1 MPAWVTLAGARSS
14 SSLARSFHPVI
25 VAILFVKAVG
35 FGALAGILALTV
47 ASVGFIGKLFTEAI
61 EEISLKQVEAV
72 RATGAPFASVL
83 AFGVLPQ
90 VFSRFIGFATYQ
102 LDSNLRNSTM
112 VGIVGAGGIG
122 GTLFAA
128 FQRFDYD
135 FVCAILLS
143 IIALI
148 MIGRGAGR
156 PRVRA
161 IFIDNA
167 TLGDLFRARRACAAR
182 AARWTTTD
190 GRRRR
195 RCRRRRARRARSGG
209 ASRRAQRL
217 TRFAVYLVIVAAIVA
232 SARTVEVIPEFLYD
246 APEQVVDLLHADVA
260 DRLARTTRRACTR
273 RSWRR
278 STSRRSA
285 RCWRC
290 VLALPVGV
298 LAAHNLV
305 PFTPLNLFAKLILVS
320 SRSVNSLVWALLF
333 VGIFGPGAL
342 AGTLAI
348 AFRSIGFVGKLFG
361 EALEE
366 AQPGPIEALT
376 AAGAPWIS
384 RMTYGY
390 WPQVKPAFWSIA
402 LFRWD
407 INVRESAVLGLVGAG
422 GIGMAL
428 DSALNLFQ
436 WDRVA
441 VILIAI
447 FAVVVIAEVVVTQV
461 RKRVI

>member
-1 MPAWVTLAGARSS
+1 MADAASLPAPAAERVWR
-14 SSLARSFHPVI
+14 R
-25 VAILFVKAVG
+25 
-35 FGALAGILALTV
+35 
-47 ASVGFIGKLFTEAI
+47 FT
-61 EEISLKQVEAV
+61 
-72 RATGAPFASVL
+72 
-83 AFGVLPQ
+83 
-90 VFSRFIGFATYQ
+90 
-102 LDSNLRNSTM
+102 
-112 VGIVGAGGIG
+112 
-122 GTLFAA
+122 
-128 FQRFDYD
+128 
-135 FVCAILLS
+135 
-143 IIALI
+143 
-148 MIGRGAGR
+148 
-156 PRVRA
+156 
-161 IFIDNA
+161 
-167 TLGDLFRARRACAAR
+167 
-182 AARWTTTD
+182 
-190 GRRRR
+190 
-195 RCRRRRARRARSGG
+195 
-209 ASRRAQRL
+209 RAQRL
-217 TRFAVYLVIVAAIVA
+217 TRFVVYLVIVAAIVA

-246 APEQVVDLLHADVA
+246 APEQVVDLLTRMWPIDWPHYQESVHAA
-260 DRLARTTRRACTR
+260 LMETIHIASLGTLLALL
-273 RSWRR
+273 
-278 STSRRSA
+278 
-285 RCWRC
+285 
-290 VLALPVGV
+290 LALPVGV

-305 PFTPLNLFAKLILVS
+305 PFTPLNLLAKLILVS

-447 FAVVVIAEVVVTQV
+447 LAVVVIAEVVVTQV
-461 RKRVI
+461 RKRII